1 MTNPVKIADIIKGL
15 NFTHLEESEAE
26 LQKSSLP
33 NIIEPASITLK
44 DQDFIKVNMNI
55 QRMPL
60 AFLGDDK
67 ERVELE
73 NKIKN
78 SSGRIEI
85 YRGEINKEQ
94 VSLSIAPSITFGLLS
109 GFDLDVLTVIQY
121 KLFLTKEQKGKCP
134 KNIRLWISDF
144 PRIMGLK
151 THGRLYQRIRESIV
165 RLSETT
171 IYQDRVFQ
179 TKSSKNSPK
188 KTLTNIALKLILYN
202 QSVHSIANNAETK
215 KSFVDIEIP
224 DWIIENIEYNYT
236 TELNIKLYFS
246 ISSDRSRYLY
256 RLLDLIRF
264 KPEVRIYIEKLYS
277 EMFLNNLSEEKLK
290 KRGLVR
296 ALDQLVDNK
305 YIKSYRFKDK
315 FLYIE
320 YVSVKDKQTASFS
333 NEELLSLTSEQ
344 ALLLDDLINKL
355 DDPESKVW
363 FIKVIKSVPPDI
375 IRGCLSIALESERM
389 NTVIKSKGAIF
400 THNLMD
406 ICDKRSIGIN

>member
-1 MTNPVKIADIIKGL
+1 MTNPTKISDIIKGL
-15 NFTHLEESEAE
+15 NFTPSPEGEND

-33 NIIEPASITLK
+33 NIIEPAAIILK
-44 DQDFIKVNMNI
+44 DQDLIKVNMNI

-67 ERVELE
+67 ERIELDK
-73 NKIKN
+73 KIKN

-121 KLFLTKEQKGKCP
+121 KLFLTKEQTGKCP

-151 THGRLYQRIRESIV
+151 THGKLYQRIREAIV

-202 QSVHSIANNAETK
+202 QSVHNTVDNAETK

-224 DWIIENIEYNYT
+224 DWIIENIEHNYT
-236 TELNIKLYFS
+236 TEINIKLYFS

-256 RLLDLIRF
+256 KLLDLIRF
-264 KPEVRIYIEKLYS
+264 KPEVRIYVEKLYS

-320 YVSVKDKQTASFS
+320 YVSVKDKQSASFS
-333 NEELLSLTSEQ
+333 NDEFLTLSSEQ
-344 ALLLDDLINKL
+344 ALLLDDLVNKL
-355 DDPESKVW
+355 DDPESRVW

-400 THNLMD
+400 THNLTD
-406 ICDKRSIGIN
+406 ICEKRGIGIG